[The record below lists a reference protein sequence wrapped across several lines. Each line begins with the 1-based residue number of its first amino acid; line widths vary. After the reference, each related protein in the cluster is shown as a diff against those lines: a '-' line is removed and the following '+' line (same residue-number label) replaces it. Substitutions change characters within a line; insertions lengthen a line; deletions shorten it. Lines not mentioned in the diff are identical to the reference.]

1 MKKEN
6 LNRAVQLKEKLDEL
20 ISVLK
25 AMNSHPEWGSSWVWV
40 LEIGNRRF
48 DVTGNLHERFKAAI
62 EESIN
67 EINREIEGL

>member
-6 LNRAVQLKEKLDEL
+6 LKRAVELKEKLDEL

-25 AMNSHPEWGSSWVWV
+25 DMNSHPKWGSSWVWV
-40 LEIGNRRF
+40 LEVGNRRF

-67 EINREIEGL
+67 EINKEIEEL

>member
-6 LNRAVQLKEKLDEL
+6 LNRAVQLKGKLDEL

-25 AMNSHPEWGSSWVWV
+25 VMNSHPEWGSSWVWV

-67 EINREIEGL
+67 EINREIEEL